1 MLLVW
6 HAKLDA
12 CFFHFGGIERTLFHF
27 RHRRHPPRRPPGG
40 CPAPAPSPLPAITC
54 YAQARCQRAPAPG
67 CSCGGDDLENREKIE
82 VVVSPSPCY
91 CFAGRARPLRGRAA
105 GLVAESGGWRRRPAL
120 PHDSHT
126 THVMKSNSS
135 THTRNRTRP
144 SCDRALCSICTRVVS
159 PLARF
164 SARGREPCHDAAMQR
179 RSSFG
184 AKNANTNGSPRCA
197 VSKRGKVKGPSD
209 HLRPTVSI

>member
-1 MLLVW
+1 MMQQQHQLLLALREQPSMLLVW
-6 HAKLDA
+6 QAKLDK
-12 CFFHFGGIERTLFHF
+12 CFFHFGCIERPLCHL

-54 YAQARCQRAPAPG
+54 YAKARCQRAPAPG

-144 SCDRALCSICTRVVS
+144 SCER
-159 PLARF
+159 LAHVLSHRLP
-164 SARGREPCHDAAMQR
+164 AC
-179 RSSFG
+179 RSEG
-184 AKNANTNGSPRCA
+184 GSPVMMPR
-197 VSKRGKVKGPSD
+197 K
-209 HLRPTVSI
+209 